1 MAQRKN
7 YSIGDAID
15 TFCYIWG
22 HSYLSDLSDN
32 ENESNE
38 SLDSIPGNALIP
50 SSSTRILMSIHLM
63 MTTVTMIM
71 IM

>member
-1 MAQRKN
+1 MDKRKN
-7 YSIGDAID
+7 YSIGDVID

-50 SSSTRILMSIHLM
+50 S
-63 MTTVTMIM
+63 
-71 IM
+71 